1 MSLRCK
7 PRLFRYY
14 SKLKFLIV
22 INHSM
27 KKVTFYTLAA
37 MALVGCSDDEYLGQ
51 HEQPSLPDAQQPVSI
66 TFGAGSDKVTR
77 ATSGLET
84 VTGTFKVYGTKGTSN
99 LQVFNNYAVWHQQ
112 QSGQSITD
120 AYYWEYVGTNG
131 STQTPYLGNEN
142 GTLSPEY
149 DADGNP
155 VTITLD
161 REQQEKF
168 WDYEQSYYRFWAIA
182 PWDNTVKFY
191 NGDAETQVNTNGI
204 VTKAVLSNLG
214 GHLNANNSGTGVSYN
229 TYYVANPLKIGI
241 NDYNKTVNFVFNRTE
256 AKVRVGI
263 YETVPG
269 YEITEIKFY
278 QTRISN
284 TGKILK
290 VDGTDAAGNTVTG
303 RNNIV
308 LNRTDHAFV
317 GNSTPGSAGTAIITY
332 DNEALTYSLSYDAGT
347 SIKAQKYFE
356 AGELT
361 GVPAITSTHADLW
374 GSDDDMGTNHYF
386 TVLPTPTEKGRYGA
400 PYADNA
406 KPIYLCCDFT
416 LKSTDGNSQEEI
428 HVKGA
433 TAVVPADYTTWKPN
447 HAYTYLF
454 KISRNTNG
462 TTGDWDPTGPVDPED
477 PDNPDPEDPDNP
489 DPDDPENPDDPTP
502 GPDDPDPDDSPEGL
516 FAITFDAVVEDVL
529 DETEG
534 TTTTFT
540 TPSITTYQNGVDVT
554 ADGIIYKPGEDITFK
569 VMENTTDVTSS
580 YKVYVSQC
588 MSAYNFNKTAEQNGA
603 AFSLNTT
610 GKIVNPGAGWYV
622 IKAQNTETDPTHVAY
637 KVIRVGKADPIE

>member
-1 MSLRCK
+1 
-7 PRLFRYY
+7 
-14 SKLKFLIV
+14 
-22 INHSM
+22 M
-27 KKVTFYTLAA
+27 KKQLFITLAA
-37 MALVGCSDDEYLGQ
+37 LAVVGCSDDEYLGKVPTPA
-51 HEQPSLPDAQQPVSI
+51 QPAEGLTKIA
-66 TFGAGSDKVTR
+66 FGAGNDKLTR

-84 VTGTFKVYGTKGTSN
+84 VTGTFKVYGTKGTSDM
-99 LQVFNNYAVWHQQ
+99 QVFNNYVVWHQQ
-112 QSGQSITD
+112 QAGQSITD
-120 AYYWEYVGTNG
+120 TYWWEYVGTNG
-131 STQTPYLGNEN
+131 SVKTPYLGNEN

-168 WDYEQSYYRFWAIA
+168 WDYEQPYYRFWAIA
-182 PWDNTVKFY
+182 PWDNTVKFF
-191 NGDAETQVNTNGI
+191 NGDNETATNTDGI

-214 GHLNANNSGTGVSYN
+214 GHLNANTTGTGVAYN
-229 TYYVANPLKIGI
+229 TYYIANPLKIEKP
-241 NDYNKTVNFVFNRTE
+241 NYNQKVNFVFDRSE

-269 YEITEIKFY
+269 YEITDITFY
-278 QTRISN
+278 QTRISS

-290 VDGTDAAGNTVTG
+290 VDGTDAAGNVVTG
-303 RNNIV
+303 RKNII
-308 LNRTDHAFV
+308 LNRTDKGFV
-317 GNSTPGSAGTAIITY
+317 GTTGTVGTATVTY
-332 DNEALTYSLSYDAGT
+332 NNEALTYSLSYDAA
-347 SIKAQKYFE
+347 SITAQKYFE
-356 AGELT
+356 AGKLA
-361 GVPAITSTHADLW
+361 GVPATSSTDASLW
-374 GSDDDMGTNHYF
+374 GTDADMGAGSYF

-400 PYADNA
+400 PYDDNA

-416 LKSTDGNSQEEI
+416 LRSTDGNSQEEI

-433 TAVVPADYTTWKPN
+433 TAVIPAQHTTWLPN

-454 KISRNTNG
+454 KISKNTNG
-462 TTGDWDPTGPVDPED
+462 TTGNWDPTGPVDPED
-477 PDNPDPEDPDNP
+477 PDHPDPDDPNPDPNDPDNP
-489 DPDDPENPDDPTP
+489 DGSTPDNPEPGDNPDDPTP
-502 GPDDPDPDDSPEGL
+502 GPTDPTDPDYDPDKDPDISPEGL
-516 FAITFDAVVEDVL
+516 FAITFDAIVEDVL
-529 DETEG
+529 DDTEG

-554 ADGIIYKPGEDITFK
+554 AEGIIYKPGETITFT

-588 MSAYNFNKTAEQNGA
+588 MSAYDFNKTAEQNGA

-622 IKAQNTETDPTHVAY
+622 IKAQDTDVDPTHVAY
-637 KVIRVGKADPIE
+637 KVIRVGKADPQE